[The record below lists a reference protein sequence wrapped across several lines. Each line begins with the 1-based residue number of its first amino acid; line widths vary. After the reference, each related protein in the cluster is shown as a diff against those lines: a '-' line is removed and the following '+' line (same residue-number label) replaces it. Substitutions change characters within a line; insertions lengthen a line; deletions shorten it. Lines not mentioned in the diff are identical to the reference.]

1 MSDKL
6 QLVALGRLVRYAKL
20 GDSERDKLKLIEH
33 CVTLNKNMAGQRATT
48 LFPEMVDFADP
59 TAGSPVSAPLANRVR
74 PRSLAEFVGQEHLVG
89 EGRVLRRL
97 IEGGGTLP
105 SMIFWGPP
113 GTGKTTLARL
123 LAEKTDARFV
133 ALSAVFSGVKDLR
146 AAIAEARL
154 DRRRGRRTILFV
166 DEIHRFN
173 KAQQDA
179 LLPSVEDGTVTLIG
193 ATTENPS
200 FEVISALL
208 SRSRVVVLNP
218 LSEAEVQTIVRR
230 ALADEERGL
239 GSFHPEI
246 SDRLISQLA
255 HSSGG
260 DARMAL
266 AAIEA
271 AVEATAPNTDNT
283 RSITEDTLV
292 EALGRAQFAYDKG
305 GEEHYNLASALIK
318 SLRNSDVNAALYW
331 LARMI
336 EGGADPIFIARR
348 LCILA
353 SEDIGLADP
362 QAMVQAAAAADIVQL
377 IGMPEGLFPLT
388 QATIYLARAPK
399 SNGVLRAYSAANKDA
414 VETAREPVPL
424 HLRNAVTPLM
434 KHLGYGKDYRY
445 VHSDAEAKE
454 EMPCLPE
461 KLIGRVYYDQD
472 RTTEDTE
479 KGREKSK

>member
-1 MSDKL
+1 MED
-6 QLVALGRLVRYAKL
+6 G
-20 GDSERDKLKLIEH
+20 
-33 CVTLNKNMAGQRATT
+33 RATT
-48 LFPEMVDFADP
+48 LFPEMSELEDAIVGSK
-59 TAGSPVSAPLANRVR
+59 TAAPLADRMR
-74 PRSLAEFVGQEHLVG
+74 PRTLSEFVGQDHLVG

-97 IEGGGTLP
+97 IESGGMLP
-105 SMIFWGPP
+105 SLILWGPP
-113 GTGKTTLARL
+113 GTGKTTLGRL
-123 LAEKTDARFV
+123 LAERSDARFV

-154 DRRRGRRTILFV
+154 DRQRRRRTILFI

-173 KAQQDA
+173 KGQQDA
-179 LLPSVEDGTVTLIG
+179 LLPAVENGTVTLIG

-200 FEVISALL
+200 FEVTSALL
-208 SRSRVVVLNP
+208 SRTRVLVLNP
-218 LSEAEVQTIVRR
+218 LNESEVESILRR
-230 ALADEERGL
+230 ALTDQERGL
-239 GSFHPEI
+239 GSLNPEL
-246 SDRLISQLA
+246 SDQLIQRLA

-266 AAIEA
+266 AALDA
-271 AVEATAPNTDNT
+271 AVGATQPNELGV
-283 RSITEDTLV
+283 RSITSDTLV

-318 SLRNSDVNAALYW
+318 SVRNSDVNGALYW

-336 EGGADPIFIARR
+336 EGGADPIFIVRR

-377 IGMPEGLFPLT
+377 IGMPEGLFPLS

-399 SNGVLRAYSAANKDA
+399 SNAVKRAYHSAMADA
-414 VETAREPVPL
+414 TETAREPVPL
-424 HLRNAVTPLM
+424 HLRNAVTPFM

-445 VHSDAEAKE
+445 VHGDAAAKE
-454 EMPCLPE
+454 EMSCLPE
-461 KLIGRVYYDQD
+461 KLRGRVYYDQD
-472 RTTEDTE
+472 QTTEDTE

>member
-1 MSDKL
+1 M
-6 QLVALGRLVRYAKL
+6 RLLCYADQK
-20 GDSERDKLKLIEH
+20 
-33 CVTLNKNMAGQRATT
+33 MAGQRATT

-59 TAGSPVSAPLANRVR
+59 TAGSPVSAPLADRMR
-74 PRSLAEFVGQEHLVG
+74 PRRLSEFVGQEHLVG

-154 DRRRGRRTILFV
+154 DRRRGRRTILFI

-218 LSEAEVQTIVRR
+218 LSEDEVQTIVRR

-239 GSFHPEI
+239 GSLHPEI
-246 SDRLISQLA
+246 SDRLITQ
-255 HSSGG
+255 
-260 DARMAL
+260 
-266 AAIEA
+266 
-271 AVEATAPNTDNT
+271 
-283 RSITEDTLV
+283 LV

-336 EGGADPIFIARR
+336 EGGADPVFIARR

-377 IGMPEGLFPLT
+377 IGMPEGLFPLS

-399 SNGVLRAYSAANKDA
+399 SNAVLRAYSAANKDA

-454 EMPCLPE
+454 EMSCLPE
-461 KLIGRVYYDQD
+461 KLKGRVYYDRD
-472 RTTEDTE
+472 PTTAGTE
-479 KGREKSK
+479 RVKEESK

>member
-1 MSDKL
+1 MSEVD
-6 QLVALGRLVRYAKL
+6 
-20 GDSERDKLKLIEH
+20 
-33 CVTLNKNMAGQRATT
+33 RAT
-48 LFPEMVDFADP
+48 ADSA
-59 TAGSPVSAPLANRVR
+59 TASPLADRMR
-74 PRSLAEFVGQEHLVG
+74 PRELSEFVGQEHLVG

-123 LAEKTDARFV
+123 LADRTNANFV
-133 ALSAVFSGVKDLR
+133 ALSAVFSGVKELR
-146 AAIAEARL
+146 GAIAQARL
-154 DRRRGRRTILFV
+154 DRLRSRRTILFI

-179 LLPSVEDGTVTLIG
+179 LLPAVEDGTVTLIG

-208 SRSRVVVLNP
+208 SRSRVLVLNP
-218 LSEAEVQTIVRR
+218 LNGDEIETILRR
-230 ALADEERGL
+230 AINDEERGL
-239 GSFHPEI
+239 ANLHPQV
-246 SDRLISQLA
+246 SDELIGRLA
-255 HSSGG
+255 HLSGG
-260 DARMAL
+260 DARVAL
-266 AAIEA
+266 AALEA
-271 AVEATAPNTDNT
+271 AVHSTKPGKEAN
-283 RSITEDTLV
+283 RIITNETLI
-292 EALGRAQFAYDKG
+292 EALGRTQFAYDKG

-318 SLRNSDVNAALYW
+318 SLRNSDVNASLYW

-336 EGGADPIFIARR
+336 EGGADPVFIARR

-362 QAMVQAAAAADIVQL
+362 NAMVQAAAAADIVQL
-377 IGMPEGLFPLT
+377 IGMPEGLFPLA

-399 SNGVLRAYSAANKDA
+399 SNAVLRAYSGAHADA

-424 HLRNAVTPLM
+424 HLRNAATPLM
-434 KHLGYGKDYRY
+434 KHLGYGKEYRY
-445 VHSDAEAKE
+445 VHSDADAKD

-461 KLIGRVYYDQD
+461 KLKGKIYFK
-472 RTTEDTE
+472 ED
-479 KGREKSK
+479 